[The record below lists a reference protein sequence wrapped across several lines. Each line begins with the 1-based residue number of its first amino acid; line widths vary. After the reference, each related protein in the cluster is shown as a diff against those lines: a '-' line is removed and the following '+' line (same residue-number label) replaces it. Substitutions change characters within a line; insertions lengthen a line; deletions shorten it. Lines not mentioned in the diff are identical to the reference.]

1 MIGDT
6 CTSKYSGLYCGTKTI
21 FEAKGE
27 ILSFQVTS
35 EFMLGSYTW
44 TDGYD
49 HERSSLAVNAELE
62 ESDEEPKL
70 EI

>member
-1 MIGDT
+1 MHLQVFRSPF
-6 CTSKYSGLYCGTKTI
+6 CTKTF

-35 EFMLGSYTW
+35 EFTLGSYTW

-49 HERSSLAVNAELE
+49 HERSSFAVNAELE